1 MDSFAFAFP
10 AAYVLGGTSVFAFA
24 SLYAFHLYLSIQR
37 PGEPRIR
44 WSSVPLLGYALELG
58 KRPIDFL
65 QECAALSDG
74 IFGIVIGGKRM
85 FIITDPFSTQTVL
98 KPETK
103 HLSSAEFHDAVQTNF
118 FGCGGPVIHETDNNL
133 ARRWYSQYLL
143 SDKAL
148 LPLSQRMHARLN
160 ELSYNLKIGNVGLR
174 DLLGEFIFRASMGA
188 LFNDAASR
196 QDGLFEHFQTFDKLL
211 PLALAGMPS
220 SLFPDAIK
228 GRATLVQACRDYT
241 EGLSDFM
248 QTRHDYFSNLEK
260 TGKIL
265 SGDTARVQVIMVWA
279 SASNT
284 MPAGFWMLYFLMK
297 NPDYM
302 KRALVEVDALVKTA
316 GSIEGPWTQE
326 QIDSLSFLDACF
338 TEALRLSSGSL
349 IMRGCTAPCE
359 ITLNDGRVFKLR
371 KGDRVGLCP
380 PLFHLDSDFFP
391 EPNSFKPERWLDAD
405 GHSKSEAAQGKMRFV
420 KNGKEIASSAVFL
433 PFGAGISLC
442 PGRRF
447 ARNEV
452 KILVTL
458 LLSRFTFAFA
468 DGESGDHP
476 GIDGSRAG
484 LGIFP
489 PGKEIQV
496 MVTRR

>member
-1 MDSFAFAFP
+1 MDYAAFALS
-10 AAYVLGGTSVFAFA
+10 AAYVLGGTSVVAFA
-24 SLYAFHLYLSIQR
+24 SLYAFHLYLSIPR
-37 PGEPRIR
+37 PGEPPIR

-58 KRPIDFL
+58 KRPIEFL

-103 HLSSAEFHDAVQTNF
+103 HLSSAEFHDAVQINF
-118 FGCGGPVIHETDNNL
+118 FNCGGPIIHETDNNL

-148 LPLSQRMHARLN
+148 LPLSQRMHAKLN
-160 ELSYNLKIGNVGLR
+160 ELSFKLKIGNVGLR
-174 DLLGEFIFRASMGA
+174 DMLSEFIFRASMGA
-188 LFNDAASR
+188 LFNDAASK
-196 QDGLFEHFQTFDKLL
+196 QDGLFEHFQSFDKLL
-211 PLALAGMPS
+211 PFALAGMPS
-220 SLFPDAIK
+220 SLFPDAVK
-228 GRATLVQACRDYT
+228 GREILIQACRDYT
-241 EGLSDFM
+241 EGLSEFM
-248 QTRHDYFSNLEK
+248 TVRQDYFSGMEK
-260 TGKIL
+260 EGKIMP
-265 SGDTARVQVIMVWA
+265 GDTARVQVIMVWA

-284 MPAGFWMLYFLMK
+284 MPAGFWMLYYLMK
-297 NPDYM
+297 HPDCM
-302 KRALVEVDALVKTA
+302 KKAIAEVNELVKVA
-316 GSIEGPWTQE
+316 GIDRPWSQE

-359 ITLNDGRVFKLR
+359 ITLNDGRKFKLR
-371 KGDRVGLCP
+371 KGDRLGLCP
-380 PLFHLDSDFFP
+380 PLFHFDPDFFP
-391 EPNSFKPERWLDAD
+391 EPNTFKPERWLDAD
-405 GHSKSEAAQGKMRFV
+405 GKSSSETAQHKMMFH
-420 KNGKEIASSAVFL
+420 KNGREISSASVFL

-452 KILVTL
+452 KIIVTL
-458 LLSRFTFAFA
+458 LLSRFNFAFA

-476 GIDGSRAG
+476 GVDGARAG
-484 LGIFP
+484 FGIFP
-489 PGKEIQV
+489 PGREMQV
-496 MVTRR
+496 TVARR